1 LNETEFGTMW
11 STATRH
17 GAGATAVDFEFDVE
31 EALEV
36 LGTPTA
42 RLDVQLLGD
51 DATLFVKVYHD
62 DGDGAELVHNQV
74 TPVAV
79 SGAGE
84 WQTVEVETTALQR
97 RLEPGEALRIT
108 VASTDAGFAS
118 SRKTRGVR
126 LFHSDGSESAVT
138 FPTK

>member
-1 LNETEFGTMW
+1 MW

-31 EALEV
+31 ESLEV

-42 RLDVQLLGD
+42 RLDVQALGD

-62 DGDGAELVHNQV
+62 DGDGAELVHNEV
-74 TPVAV
+74 TPMAV
-79 SGAGE
+79 LGAGE
-84 WQTVEVETTALQR
+84 RQTVEVEMTTLQR

-118 SRKTRGVR
+118 SRTTAGVR
-126 LFHSDGSESAVT
+126 LFHSDGSEAPVT
-138 FPTK
+138 VPTR